1 MKKKISIAIIGIGGC
16 MERLQK
22 VIAASGIASR
32 RKAEELI
39 LAKKVM
45 VNGKVVSE
53 LGVKVKDN
61 DIISVDGQPINR
73 EEKVYY
79 LLNKPRGVITST
91 SDEHGRKT
99 VVSLIPESKRIY
111 PVGRLDYDTTGA
123 LILTNDG
130 EFANMMMHPS
140 NEIDKVYIAKIK
152 GMLLPSEIMQ
162 LKNGVMIDGIMTSK
176 SRVKVKKVDKSTNTS
191 IIEIIIHEGKNHQV
205 KKMFESIGKEV
216 LKLKRERI
224 AFLDLKG
231 LNSGEY
237 RKLNHKEVSKLYVL
251 AREK

>member
-1 MKKKISIAIIGIGGC
+1 

-22 VIAASGIASR
+22 VIAESGVASR

-39 LAKKVM
+39 LNRRVK
-45 VNGKVVSE
+45 VNGEIITE
-53 LGVKVKDN
+53 LGVKVSEKDEIKV
-61 DIISVDGQPINR
+61 DDTIISR

-91 SDEHGRKT
+91 TDEHGRKT
-99 VVSLIPESKRIY
+99 VVSLIEENKRIY

-130 EFANMMMHPS
+130 EFANMMMHPK
-140 NEIDKVYIAKIK
+140 NNIDKVYVAKVK
-152 GMLLPSEIMQ
+152 GILSPSEIMQ
-162 LKNGVMIDGIMTSK
+162 LKNGVIIDGITTSK
-176 SRVKVKKVDKSTNTS
+176 SRVKVKKVDKGNNTS
-191 IIEIIIHEGKNHQV
+191 IVELIIHEGKNHQV

-216 LKLKRERI
+216 LKLKREKI

-237 RKLNHKEVSKLYVL
+237 RKLSHKEVSQLYVL
-251 AREK
+251 TKKDVD

>member
-1 MKKKISIAIIGIGGC
+1 

-22 VIAASGIASR
+22 VIAESGIASR

-39 LAKKVM
+39 LNRRVK
-45 VNGKVVSE
+45 VNGEIITE
-53 LGVKVKDN
+53 LGVKVSEKDEIKV
-61 DIISVDGQPINR
+61 DDTIISR

-91 SDEHGRKT
+91 NDEHSRKT
-99 VVSLIPESKRIY
+99 VVSLIEETKRIY

-130 EFANMMMHPS
+130 EFANMMMHPK
-140 NEIDKVYIAKIK
+140 NNIDKVYVAKVK
-152 GMLLPSEIMQ
+152 GILSPSEIML
-162 LKNGVMIDGIMTSK
+162 LKNGVIIDGVMTSK
-176 SRVKVKKVDKSTNTS
+176 AKVKVKKVDKSNNTS
-191 IIEIIIHEGKNHQV
+191 IVELIIHEGKNHQV

-216 LKLKRERI
+216 LKLKREKI

-237 RKLNHKEVSKLYVL
+237 RKLSHKEVSQLYVL
-251 AREK
+251 TKKDVN

>member
-1 MKKKISIAIIGIGGC
+1 

-22 VIAASGIASR
+22 VIAQSGVASR

-39 LAKKVM
+39 LAKKVK
-45 VNGKVVSE
+45 VNGDIVSE
-53 LGVKVKDN
+53 LGVKVSEK
-61 DIISVDGQPINR
+61 DIIEVNGTRLNR

-91 SDEHGRKT
+91 SDDKGRAT
-99 VVSLIPESKRIY
+99 VISLINEDKRIY

-140 NEIDKVYIAKIK
+140 NNIDKVYVAKIK
-152 GMLLPSEIMQ
+152 GILSPSEIMQ
-162 LKNGVMIDGIMTSK
+162 LKNGVVIDGFKTSK
-176 SRVKVKKVDKSTNTS
+176 AKVKVKKIDKANNTS
-191 IIEIIIHEGKNHQV
+191 IVELTIHEGKNHQV
-205 KKMFESIGKEV
+205 KKMFECVGKEV

-224 AFLDLKG
+224 AFLDLRG
-231 LNSGEY
+231 LTSGQY
-237 RKLNHKEVSKLYVL
+237 RKLSHKEVSQLYVL
-251 AREK
+251 TK